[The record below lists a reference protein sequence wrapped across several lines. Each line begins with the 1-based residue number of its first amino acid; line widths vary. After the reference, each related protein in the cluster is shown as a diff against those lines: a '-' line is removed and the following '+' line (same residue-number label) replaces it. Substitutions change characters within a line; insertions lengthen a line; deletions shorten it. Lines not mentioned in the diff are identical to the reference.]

1 MEKTTPFL
9 RNKYWIFRHGKSIPN
24 EKGLENGTR
33 PEFQLASDGV
43 NQAQL
48 AGELF
53 LKELNQN
60 NVPIE
65 NVRICYSPFPRTT
78 HTAKVVAAVLNLPF
92 DGPQCK
98 VMEDLRECYFGPT
111 FELMSHDKYPEIWAL
126 DEKDPLMGLEGGESV
141 NGVAS
146 RLAVA
151 MATMESE
158 FQGCSILVVSH
169 GEDTIDIAHPV
180 DEEDMD
186 DIPFP
191 ASGDFYLPEGDLLDL
206 EPYEGMEFES
216 EEAAK
221 AFYNSYARRVGFST
235 RVSSSRR
242 SRRDG
247 AIIQRQFVCAK
258 EGFRN
263 LNEKRT
269 KDREIKRPRTITRVG
284 CKASLSVKMQDSG
297 KWVVSG
303 FVKEHNHE
311 LVPPDQ
317 VHSLRSH
324 RQISGPAKTLID
336 TLQAAGMGPRRIM
349 SALIKEYGGVS
360 KVGFTEVDCRN
371 YMRNN
376 RQRTLD
382 GDIQLLLDYLR
393 QMHSENPNFF
403 YAVQANEDQ
412 SISNVFWADPKA
424 RMNYTY
430 FGDTVTFDT
439 TYRSNR
445 YRLPFAPFTGI
456 NHHGQPVLFA
466 CAFLLNESEASF
478 IWLFKT
484 WLEAMSGRPP
494 VSITTDHDAVI
505 RSAITQVFPETRHRF
520 CKWHIFKK
528 CQEKLS
534 HVFLQHPNF
543 EADFHKC
550 VNLTESIEEFESCW
564 LAQVDRYELRDHE
577 WLQTIYAD
585 RRHWVPVYL
594 RDTFFAEMSITQRS
608 DSMNSYFDGYVNAST
623 NLNQFFR
630 LYEKALESR
639 NEKEVKADYD
649 TMNTSPVLKTPSPME
664 RQASELYTRKLFVRF
679 QEELVGTLTFMA
691 SKAEDDGEVIAY
703 QVAKYGED
711 HKTYYV
717 KFNVLEMKASCS
729 CQMFEFSGL
738 LCRHVLAVFRV
749 TNVLTLPPHYILK
762 RWTRNAKSS
771 VTLEDRANDV
781 YTGYL
786 ESHTVRYNTLRY
798 EAFKFVDEG
807 ATSLDTY
814 NVAMASLQ
822 EAAKRVA
829 LAATKNESRTT
840 IVNGHI
846 RGNLA
851 SDANR
856 ANSTSANH
864 QGNSS
869 QPLSEDDMDKR
880 IRELTSE
887 LDSASRKC
895 EAYRANLLSLLK
907 HHEDH
912 NLQLSTTVQNIKI
925 SMKDSV

>member
-1 MEKTTPFL
+1 MDPEVLEFDIGLGGGGSSARDGDDDANIGLDVDEDMADSPAP
-9 RNKYWIFRHGKSIPN
+9 SI
-24 EKGLENGTR
+24 
-33 PEFQLASDGV
+33 LASNSNG
-43 NQAQL
+43 
-48 AGELF
+48 G
-53 LKELNQN
+53 
-60 NVPIE
+60 
-65 NVRICYSPFPRTT
+65 
-78 HTAKVVAAVLNLPF
+78 
-92 DGPQCK
+92 G
-98 VMEDLRECYFGPT
+98 FGGGG
-111 FELMSHDKYPEIWAL
+111 SEI
-126 DEKDPLMGLEGGESV
+126 
-141 NGVAS
+141 
-146 RLAVA
+146 
-151 MATMESE
+151 
-158 FQGCSILVVSH
+158 
-169 GEDTIDIAHPV
+169 
-180 DEEDMD
+180 
-186 DIPFP
+186 
-191 ASGDFYLPEGDLLDL
+191 YLPEGDQMDL

-303 FVKEHNHE
+303 FVREHNHE

-317 VHSLRSH
+317 VHCLRSH

-349 SALIKEYGGVS
+349 SALIKEYGGIS

-376 RQRTLD
+376 RQRSLE

-393 QMHSENPNFF
+393 QMQAENPNFF
-403 YAVQANEDQ
+403 YAVQGDEDQ
-412 SISNVFWADPKA
+412 ALMSNVFWADPKS

-445 YRLPFAPFTGI
+445 YRLPFAPFTGV
-456 NHHGQPVLFA
+456 NHHGQPVLFG
-466 CAFLLNESEASF
+466 CAFLINESEASF

-484 WLEAMSGRPP
+484 WLIAMSGRPP

-505 RSAITQVFPETRHRF
+505 RSAVMQVFPETRHRF

-534 HVFLQHPNF
+534 QVFLKHPTF

-550 VNLTESIEEFESCW
+550 VNLPESIEEFESCW
-564 LAQVDRYELRDHE
+564 LSLVDRYELRDHE
-577 WLQTIYAD
+577 WLQIIYND
-585 RRHWVPVYL
+585 RRQWVPVYL

-608 DSMNSYFDGYVNAST
+608 DSMNSYFDGFVNAST
-623 NLNQFFR
+623 NLNQFFK

-639 NEKEVKADYD
+639 NEKEVKADYG
-649 TMNTSPVLKTPSPME
+649 TMNTSPALKTPSPME
-664 RQASELYTRKLFVRF
+664 KQASELYTRKLFARF

-691 SKAEDDGEVIAY
+691 SKSDDDGDIITY
-703 QVAKYGED
+703 QVAKFGED
-711 HKTYYV
+711 HKAYYV
-717 KFNVLEMKASCS
+717 KFNVLEMKATCS

-749 TNVLTLPPHYILK
+749 TNVLTLPSHYILK

-771 VTLEDRANDV
+771 VILEERASDV
-781 YTGYL
+781 YTNYL
-786 ESHTVRYNTLRY
+786 ESHTVRYNTLRH
-798 EAFKFVDEG
+798 EAFKFVEEG
-807 ATSLDTY
+807 SKSLNTY
-814 NVAMASLQ
+814 NVALGALQ
-822 EAAKRVA
+822 EAVKRVA
-829 LAATKNESRTT
+829 LAAKNEGRTRM
-840 IVNGHI
+840 VNG
-846 RGNLA
+846 RVMGDSA
-851 SDANR
+851 RDR
-856 ANSTSANH
+856 ANSIKH
-864 QGNSS
+864 RVPS
-869 QPLSEDDMDKR
+869 QPLSEDDMDKK
-880 IRELTSE
+880 IRELTNE
-887 LDSASRKC
+887 LEFANRKC
-895 EAYRANLLSLLK
+895 EVYRANLLSVLK
-907 HHEDH
+907 DIEDH
-912 NLQLSTTVQNIKI
+912 KLQLSIKVQNIKI
-925 SMKDSV
+925 SMKDGL

>member
-1 MEKTTPFL
+1 MD
-9 RNKYWIFRHGKSIPN
+9 N
-24 EKGLENGTR
+24 EVIEFDIGLGGGGGGSGREG
-33 PEFQLASDGV
+33 DDDIV
-43 NQAQL
+43 D
-48 AGELF
+48 
-53 LKELNQN
+53 
-60 NVPIE
+60 IE
-65 NVRICYSPFPRTT
+65 HTVDDEEMVDSP
-78 HTAKVVAAVLNLPF
+78 
-92 DGPQCK
+92 
-98 VMEDLRECYFGPT
+98 
-111 FELMSHDKYPEIWAL
+111 AL
-126 DEKDPLMGLEGGESV
+126 TSGGSGGGGGE
-141 NGVAS
+141 
-146 RLAVA
+146 
-151 MATMESE
+151 
-158 FQGCSILVVSH
+158 I
-169 GEDTIDIAHPV
+169 
-180 DEEDMD
+180 
-186 DIPFP
+186 
-191 ASGDFYLPEGDLLDL
+191 YLPEGDLLDL

-297 KWVVSG
+297 KWIVSG
-303 FVKEHNHE
+303 FVREHNHE

-317 VHSLRSH
+317 VHCLRSH

-349 SALIKEYGGVS
+349 SALIKEYGGIS

-376 RQRTLD
+376 RQRSLE

-393 QMHSENPNFF
+393 QMHADNPNFF
-403 YAVQANEDQ
+403 YAVQGDEDQ
-412 SISNVFWADPKA
+412 STGNVFWADPKA
-424 RMNYTY
+424 RMNYNY

-445 YRLPFAPFTGI
+445 YRLPFAPFTGV
-456 NHHGQPVLFA
+456 NHHGQPVLFG
-466 CAFLLNESEASF
+466 CAFLINESEASF
-478 IWLFKT
+478 VWLFKT
-484 WLEAMSGRPP
+484 WLMAMSGRPP

-505 RSAITQVFPETRHRF
+505 RSAIMQVFPETRHRF

-534 HVFLQHPNF
+534 HVFLKHPSF

-564 LAQVDRYELRDHE
+564 LSLVDRYDLRDHE
-577 WLQTIYAD
+577 WLQTIYSA
-585 RRHWVPVYL
+585 RRQWVPVYL

-623 NLNQFFR
+623 NLSQFFK

-664 RQASELYTRKLFVRF
+664 KQASELYTRKLFMRF

-691 SKAEDDGEVIAY
+691 SKAEDDGEIITY
-703 QVAKYGED
+703 QVSKYGED
-711 HKTYYV
+711 HKVYYV
-717 KFNVLEMKASCS
+717 KFNVLEMKATCS

-749 TNVLTLPPHYILK
+749 TNVLTLPSHYILK

-771 VTLEDRANDV
+771 VILEEHRSDV
-781 YTGYL
+781 YTNYL
-786 ESHTVRYNTLRY
+786 ESHTVRYNTLRH
-798 EAFKFVDEG
+798 EAFKYVDEG
-807 ATSLDTY
+807 AKSAEMYD
-814 NVAMASLQ
+814 VALGALQ
-822 EAAKRVA
+822 EAVNRVA
-829 LAATKNESRTT
+829 CATKNEGKTAMM
-840 IVNGHI
+840 NGRI
-846 RGNLA
+846 RG
-851 SDANR
+851 
-856 ANSTSANH
+856 
-864 QGNSS
+864 SS
-869 QPLSEDDMDKR
+869 SNNACQVNNTCVDREGSSGQHMSEDDMDKK
-880 IRELTSE
+880 IRELTNE
-887 LDSASRKC
+887 LECANRKC
-895 EAYRANLLSLLK
+895 EVYRANLLSVLK
-907 HHEDH
+907 DIEDH
-912 NLQLSTTVQNIKI
+912 KLQLSIKVQNIKI
-925 SMKDSV
+925 SMKDGL

>member
-1 MEKTTPFL
+1 ME
-9 RNKYWIFRHGKSIPN
+9 N
-24 EKGLENGTR
+24 EVIEFDIGLGGGVGSSGREVDD
-33 PEFQLASDGV
+33 DGV
-43 NQAQL
+43 DIEHQA
-48 AGELF
+48 
-53 LKELNQN
+53 
-60 NVPIE
+60 
-65 NVRICYSPFPRTT
+65 
-78 HTAKVVAAVLNLPF
+78 
-92 DGPQCK
+92 D
-98 VMEDLRECYFGPT
+98 D
-111 FELMSHDKYPEIWAL
+111 
-126 DEKDPLMGLEGGESV
+126 
-141 NGVAS
+141 
-146 RLAVA
+146 
-151 MATMESE
+151 
-158 FQGCSILVVSH
+158 
-169 GEDTIDIAHPV
+169 
-180 DEEDMD
+180 EDMID
-186 DIPFP
+186 SPQNI
-191 ASGDFYLPEGDLLDL
+191 SGGGVFGSGSGEIYLPDGDLLDL

-303 FVKEHNHE
+303 FVREHNHE

-317 VHSLRSH
+317 VHCLRSH

-336 TLQAAGMGPRRIM
+336 TLQAAGLGPRRIM
-349 SALIKEYGGVS
+349 SALIKEYGGIS

-376 RQRTLD
+376 RQKSLE
-382 GDIQLLLDYLR
+382 GDIQLLLDYLK
-393 QMHSENPNFF
+393 QMQAENDNFF
-403 YAVQANEDQ
+403 YAVQSDEDQ
-412 SISNVFWADPKA
+412 SVCNVFWADSRS

-445 YRLPFAPFTGI
+445 YRLPFAPFTGV
-456 NHHGQPVLFA
+456 NHHGQPILFG
-466 CAFLLNESEASF
+466 CAFMINESELSF
-478 IWLFKT
+478 VWLFKT
-484 WLEAMSGRPP
+484 WLVAMSGRPP
-494 VSITTDHDAVI
+494 VSVTTDHDAVI
-505 RSAITQVFPETRHRF
+505 GSAIAQVFPETRHRI

-534 HVFLQHPNF
+534 QVFFKHPAF

-550 VNLTESIEEFESCW
+550 VNLTESVDEFESCW
-564 LAQVDRYELRDHE
+564 LALIHRYDLRDHE
-577 WLQTIYAD
+577 WLQTIYSA

-608 DSMNSYFDGYVNAST
+608 DSMNSYFDGYINAST
-623 NLNQFFR
+623 NLNQFFK

-664 RQASELYTRKLFVRF
+664 KQASEFYTRKLFIRF

-691 SKAEDDGEVIAY
+691 SKVDDDSEIITY

-711 HKTYYV
+711 HKSYYV
-717 KFNVLEMKASCS
+717 KFNVPEMRATCS

-749 TNVLTLPPHYILK
+749 TNVLTLPPHFIRK

-771 VTLEDRANDV
+771 VTLEEHANSL
-781 YTGYL
+781 YTNYL
-786 ESHTVRYNTLRY
+786 ESHTVRYNTLRH
-798 EAFKFVDEG
+798 EAFKYVDEG
-807 ATSLDTY
+807 AKSLDVY
-814 NVAMASLQ
+814 DVAMSALQ
-822 EAAKRVA
+822 DAAKKVG
-829 LAATKNESRTT
+829 LASKNEGRAVM
-840 IVNGHI
+840 VNGRSKDDLMRHRSSYNI
-846 RGNLA
+846 
-851 SDANR
+851 
-856 ANSTSANH
+856 STGRSHMTAGQSLSEEDMDRKIGELINELESAN
-864 QGNSS
+864 
-869 QPLSEDDMDKR
+869 
-880 IRELTSE
+880 
-887 LDSASRKC
+887 RKC
-895 EAYRANLLSLLK
+895 ELYRANLLSVLK
-907 HHEDH
+907 EIEDH
-912 NLQLSTTVQNIKI
+912 KLQLAIKVQNVKI
-925 SMKDSV
+925 SMKDGI

>member
-1 MEKTTPFL
+1 MDSEVLEFD
-9 RNKYWIFRHGKSIPN
+9 I
-24 EKGLENGTR
+24 GLGR
-33 PEFQLASDGV
+33 
-43 NQAQL
+43 
-48 AGELF
+48 
-53 LKELNQN
+53 
-60 NVPIE
+60 
-65 NVRICYSPFPRTT
+65 
-78 HTAKVVAAVLNLPF
+78 
-92 DGPQCK
+92 
-98 VMEDLRECYFGPT
+98 
-111 FELMSHDKYPEIWAL
+111 
-126 DEKDPLMGLEGGESV
+126 
-141 NGVAS
+141 
-146 RLAVA
+146 
-151 MATMESE
+151 
-158 FQGCSILVVSH
+158 GCSGRDGDEDAMDISH
-169 GEDTIDIAHPV
+169 HV
-180 DEEDMD
+180 DEEDMVD
-186 DIPFP
+186 SPLPITGGG
-191 ASGDFYLPEGDLLDL
+191 SGEIYLPEGDLLDL

-317 VHSLRSH
+317 VHCLRSH

-349 SALIKEYGGVS
+349 SALIKEYGGIS

-376 RQRTLD
+376 RQRSLE
-382 GDIQLLLDYLR
+382 GDFQLLLDYLK
-393 QMHSENPNFF
+393 QMQAENPNFF
-403 YAVQANEDQ
+403 YAVQGDEDQ
-412 SISNVFWADPKA
+412 STGNVFWADPKA
-424 RMNYTY
+424 RTNYTY

-445 YRLPFAPFTGI
+445 YRLPFAPFTGV
-456 NHHGQPVLFA
+456 NHHGQPVLFG
-466 CAFLLNESEASF
+466 CAFLINESEASF
-478 IWLFKT
+478 VWLFKT
-484 WLEAMSGRPP
+484 WLMAMSGRPP

-505 RSAITQVFPETRHRF
+505 RSAINQVFPETRHRF

-534 HVFLQHPNF
+534 HVFLEHPHF
-543 EADFHKC
+543 EAEFHKC

-564 LAQVDRYELRDHE
+564 LSLVDKYELRDHE
-577 WLQTIYAD
+577 WLQTIYAA
-585 RRHWVPVYL
+585 RRQWVPVYL

-623 NLNQFFR
+623 NLNQFFK

-664 RQASELYTRKLFVRF
+664 RQASELYTRKLFMRF

-691 SKAEDDGEVIAY
+691 SKADDDGEVITY
-703 QVAKYGED
+703 QVSKYGED
-711 HKTYYV
+711 HKAYYV

-738 LCRHVLAVFRV
+738 LCRHVLTVFRV
-749 TNVLTLPPHYILK
+749 TNVLTLPSHYMLK

-771 VTLEDRANDV
+771 VMLEERSNDV
-781 YTGYL
+781 YTNYL
-786 ESHTVRYNTLRY
+786 ESHTVRYNTLRH
-798 EAFKFVDEG
+798 EAFKFVDQG
-807 ATSLDTY
+807 VKSLDYY
-814 NVAMASLQ
+814 NVAVDALQ
-822 EAAKRVA
+822 EAAKKVA
-829 LAATKNESRTT
+829 VSAKNDGKTT
-840 IVNGHI
+840 IGNGRI
-846 RGNLA
+846 RGNSA

-856 ANSTSANH
+856 ANSVSGNH
-864 QGNSS
+864 HAISN

-880 IRELTSE
+880 IRELNNE
-887 LDSASRKC
+887 LDFASRKC
-895 EAYRANLLSLLK
+895 EVYRANLLSVLK
-907 HHEDH
+907 DIEDH
-912 NLQLSTTVQNIKI
+912 KLQLSIKVQNIKI
-925 SMKDSV
+925 SMKDSL

>member
-1 MEKTTPFL
+1 
-9 RNKYWIFRHGKSIPN
+9 
-24 EKGLENGTR
+24 
-33 PEFQLASDGV
+33 
-43 NQAQL
+43 
-48 AGELF
+48 
-53 LKELNQN
+53 
-60 NVPIE
+60 
-65 NVRICYSPFPRTT
+65 
-78 HTAKVVAAVLNLPF
+78 
-92 DGPQCK
+92 
-98 VMEDLRECYFGPT
+98 
-111 FELMSHDKYPEIWAL
+111 
-126 DEKDPLMGLEGGESV
+126 
-141 NGVAS
+141 
-146 RLAVA
+146 
-151 MATMESE
+151 MESE
-158 FQGCSILVVSH
+158 VLEF
-169 GEDTIDIAHPV
+169 DIGLGGINDGV
-180 DEEDMD
+180 DDDGVEIEHHDD
-186 DIPFP
+186 EDIPDTPVNAGF
-191 ASGDFYLPEGDLLDL
+191 SGISTGEIYLPEGDLLDL

-303 FVKEHNHE
+303 FVREHNHE

-317 VHSLRSH
+317 VHCLRSH

-349 SALIKEYGGVS
+349 SALIKEYGGIS

-376 RQRTLD
+376 RQRSME

-403 YAVQANEDQ
+403 YAVQGDEEQ
-412 SISNVFWADPKA
+412 YTGNVFWADPRA
-424 RMNYTY
+424 RANYTY
-430 FGDTVTFDT
+430 FCDTVTFDT

-445 YRLPFAPFTGI
+445 YRLPFAPFTGV
-456 NHHGQPVLFA
+456 NHHGQPVLFG
-466 CAFLLNESEASF
+466 CAFLINETEASF
-478 IWLFKT
+478 VWLFNT
-484 WLEAMSGRPP
+484 WLTAMSGRHPT
-494 VSITTDHDAVI
+494 SITTDHDAVI
-505 RSAITQVFPETRHRF
+505 RSAIMQVFPNTRHRF

-534 HVFLQHPNF
+534 HVFLKHPCF

-564 LAQVDRYELRDHE
+564 LSLVDRYELQDHE
-577 WLQTIYAD
+577 WLQTVYSA
-585 RRHWVPVYL
+585 RSQWVPVYL

-608 DSMNSYFDGYVNAST
+608 DSMNSYFDGYINAST
-623 NLNQFFR
+623 NLNQFFK

-649 TMNTSPVLKTPSPME
+649 TMNTMAALKTPSPTE
-664 RQASELYTRKLFVRF
+664 KQASELYTRKLFSRF

-691 SKAEDDGEVIAY
+691 SKAEDDSESITY
-703 QVAKYGED
+703 QVSKFGED
-711 HKTYYV
+711 HKAYYV
-717 KFNVLEMKASCS
+717 KFNILEMKASCS

-749 TNVLTLPPHYILK
+749 TNVLTLPSHYILK

-771 VTLEDRANDV
+771 VILEERAPDR
-781 YTGYL
+781 YTNYL
-786 ESHTVRYNTLRY
+786 ESHTVRYNTLRH
-798 EAFKFVDEG
+798 EAFKFVDES
-807 ATSLDTY
+807 AESLEICD
-814 NVAMASLQ
+814 VAASALQ
-822 EAAKRVA
+822 EAAKRV
-829 LAATKNESRTT
+829 
-840 IVNGHI
+840 
-846 RGNLA
+846 NLA
-851 SDANR
+851 SKNDGRSSMANGR
-856 ANSTSANH
+856 NRGDLVSNGSRIILTGTSGNNGESST
-864 QGNSS
+864 Q
-869 QPLSEDDMDKR
+869 QLSEDDMDKK
-880 IRELTSE
+880 IEELRNDLE
-887 LDSASRKC
+887 YANRKC
-895 EAYRANLLSLLK
+895 EVYRANLLSVLK
-907 HHEDH
+907 DIEDH
-912 NLQLSTTVQNIKI
+912 KLQLSIKVQNIKI
-925 SMKDSV
+925 SMKDSM

>member
-1 MEKTTPFL
+1 ME
-9 RNKYWIFRHGKSIPN
+9 N
-24 EKGLENGTR
+24 EVLEFDIGLGG
-33 PEFQLASDGV
+33 ASGGV
-43 NQAQL
+43 DDDA
-48 AGELF
+48 
-53 LKELNQN
+53 
-60 NVPIE
+60 VDIE
-65 NVRICYSPFPRTT
+65 
-78 HTAKVVAAVLNLPF
+78 
-92 DGPQCK
+92 
-98 VMEDLRECYFGPT
+98 
-111 FELMSHDKYPEIWAL
+111 
-126 DEKDPLMGLEGGESV
+126 
-141 NGVAS
+141 
-146 RLAVA
+146 
-151 MATMESE
+151 
-158 FQGCSILVVSH
+158 
-169 GEDTIDIAHPV
+169 HPV
-180 DEEDMD
+180 DDEDMPD
-186 DIPFP
+186 TPPSTTVSFTG
-191 ASGDFYLPEGDLLDL
+191 AGSGEIFLPEGDLLDL

-303 FVKEHNHE
+303 FVREHNHE

-317 VHSLRSH
+317 VHCLRSH

-349 SALIKEYGGVS
+349 SALIKEYGGIS

-371 YMRNN
+371 YMRIN
-376 RQRTLD
+376 RQRSLE

-393 QMHSENPNFF
+393 QMHNENPNFF
-403 YAVQANEDQ
+403 YAVQGDEEQ
-412 SISNVFWADPKA
+412 YSGNVFWADPKA
-424 RMNYTY
+424 RTNYTY

-445 YRLPFAPFTGI
+445 YRLPFAPFTGV
-456 NHHGQPVLFA
+456 NHHGQPVLFG
-466 CAFLLNESEASF
+466 CAFLINETEASF
-478 IWLFKT
+478 VWLFNT
-484 WLEAMSGRPP
+484 WLTAMSGRHP

-505 RSAITQVFPETRHRF
+505 RSAIMQVFPDTRHRF

-534 HVFLQHPNF
+534 HVFLKHPNF

-564 LAQVDRYELRDHE
+564 LSLVDRYDLRDHE
-577 WLQTIYAD
+577 WLQTIYSA
-585 RRHWVPVYL
+585 RRQWVPVYL

-623 NLNQFFR
+623 NLNQFFK
-630 LYEKALESR
+630 LYEKSLESR

-664 RQASELYTRKLFVRF
+664 KQASELYTRKLFMRF

-691 SKAEDDGEVIAY
+691 SKAEDDGESITY

-711 HKTYYV
+711 HKAYYV
-717 KFNVLEMKASCS
+717 KFNVLEMKATCS

-749 TNVLTLPPHYILK
+749 TNVLTLPSHYILK

-771 VTLEDRANDV
+771 VILEERSTDV
-781 YTGYL
+781 YANYL
-786 ESHTVRYNTLRY
+786 ESHTVRYNTLRH

-807 ATSLDTY
+807 SKSLDTY
-814 NVAMASLQ
+814 NVAVSALQ
-822 EAAKRVA
+822 EAAKRVT
-829 LAATKNESRTT
+829 LATKNERRSST
-840 IVNGHI
+840 VNGRS
-846 RGNLA
+846 RGELA
-851 SDANR
+851 SNGSR
-856 ANSTSANH
+856 ANYISGNHLGSST
-864 QGNSS
+864 QL
-869 QPLSEDDMDKR
+869 LSEDDMDKK
-880 IRELTSE
+880 IQELTNE
-887 LDSASRKC
+887 LDYANRKC
-895 EAYRANLLSLLK
+895 EVYRANLLSVLK
-907 HHEDH
+907 DIEDH
-912 NLQLSTTVQNIKI
+912 KLQLSIKVQNIKI
-925 SMKDSV
+925 SMKDSI